1 MIESIAPVSDP
12 VNVAVIG
19 CGRWGPNHV
28 RCLQAM
34 PGVDVAVAD
43 LDGEALR
50 RLSLEHPRLRTC
62 TDPLALVRDP
72 AFQAVVI
79 ATPTATHFELAEAAL
94 QARKH
99 VLVEKPLCLSGI
111 EAEKLIVLAHRQA
124 ATLMV
129 GNVFL
134 FNPGIVKIKE
144 LIDTDRL
151 GPLRHLSAVRTNL
164 GPIRSDVNAAYDLA
178 SHDISVFN
186 WLLDGVPTSVSAEG
200 GAYVQ
205 TGIHDV
211 VFITLRYPGGVV
223 ANIHAGWLHP
233 KKVRQMTFV
242 GARRMVTWDDLDAV
256 APVAVY
262 DSGAEAGSARDRP
275 DGIELRSGAVGFPA
289 VGLEEPLA
297 AQDGHFID
305 AVRRNRSVRSDGLFS
320 LGVVRTLEAVNR
332 SLRRNGAPEPI
343 AGAQLDVFRDSSVAR
358 SAARS
363 ADVASESASA
373 VRAAESGS

>member
-1 MIESIAPVSDP
+1 MIESIAPNTDP
-12 VNVAVIG
+12 LNIAVIG

-28 RCLQAM
+28 RCLSAI
-34 PGVDVAVAD
+34 PGCDVAVAD
-43 LDGEALR
+43 LDTSSFR
-50 RLSLEHPRLRTC
+50 RLSLEHPGLRTS
-62 TDPLALVRDP
+62 TDPLALIRDP
-72 AFQAVVI
+72 SFHAVVI
-79 ATPTATHFELAEAAL
+79 ATPTTTHFGLAEAAL
-94 QARKH
+94 EAGKH
-99 VLVEKPLCLSGI
+99 VLVEKPLCLSGV
-111 EAEKLIVLAHRQA
+111 EAEKLIVLARRQA

-144 LIDTDRL
+144 LIDTGRL
-151 GPLRHLSAVRTNL
+151 GALRHLSAVRTNL

-186 WLLDGVPTSVSAEG
+186 WLLDGVPLSVSAEG
-200 GAYVQ
+200 GSYVQ
-205 TGIHDV
+205 PGIHDV

-242 GARRMVTWDDLDAV
+242 GARRMVTWDDLDPV

-262 DSGAEAGSARDRP
+262 DSGAEVGSAGGRHG
-275 DGIELRSGAVGFPA
+275 GIELRSGEVGFPA
-289 VGLEEPLA
+289 VRFEEPLA

-343 AGAQLDVFRDSSVAR
+343 ANSKLDGFFDEAAD
-358 SAARS
+358 SAA
-363 ADVASESASA
+363 A